1 MQTRRRSRKK
11 SLAAA
16 VVGILAAADPARALY
31 LRALK
36 QNTTAEMEFTNQNVD
51 KLAVTIL
58 LINRRDDISQAL
70 TYTIPAPVDGNDG
83 IEAIPVTIGDKIDRV
98 ILLVDQPGGGRSVL
112 RIDGGAA
119 INLEGDARLT
129 FDTEP

>member
-1 MQTRRRSRKK
+1 MTTRSRSK

-16 VVGILAAADPARALY
+16 VVGILAAAASAHAAYLGAR
-31 LRALK
+31 K
-36 QNTTAEMEFTNQNVD
+36 QNTTAQMTFTNQSLD
-51 KLAVTIL
+51 KLAVTVL
-58 LINRRDDISQAL
+58 LINRRDDISRAL
-70 TYTIPAPVDGNDG
+70 AYTIPAPGDGSDG
-83 IEAIPVTIGDKIDRV
+83 IETIPVTIGRRIDRV
-98 ILLVDQPGGGRSVL
+98 IVLVDPPGGGRSVL

>member
-1 MQTRRRSRKK
+1 MTTRNK

-16 VVGILAAADPARALY
+16 VVGILAAVAPARAAY
-31 LRALK
+31 LGALK
-36 QNTTAEMEFTNQNVD
+36 RDTTAQMTFTNQSLD
-51 KLAVTIL
+51 RLAVTVL

-70 TYTIPAPVDGNDG
+70 PYTIPAPGDGDEG
-83 IEAIPVTIGDKIDRV
+83 IETIPVTIGHKIDRV
-98 ILLVDQPGGGRSVL
+98 VVLVDPPEGGKSVL